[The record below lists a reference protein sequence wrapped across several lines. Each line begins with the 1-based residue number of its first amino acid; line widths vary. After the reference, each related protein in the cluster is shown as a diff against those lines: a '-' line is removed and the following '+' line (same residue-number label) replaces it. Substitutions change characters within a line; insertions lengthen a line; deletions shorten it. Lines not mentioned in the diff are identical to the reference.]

1 MNSVLCQHIYNMA
14 KIAKYRL
21 SIICFFIIKQLK
33 IILFVLIFQIFNC
46 CCVVICFHD
55 AWKYFQEVGVVKWLL
70 LHWLMKFHF
79 RSKVSTL
86 WAIMW
91 GFLNTM
97 KIFKIEWVFKW
108 LFFKT
113 KWAICHLYHSK
124 DKLQLDEM
132 VILISA
138 LN

>member
-97 KIFKIEWVFKW
+97 NEQWKYLKLSEYSSDCSLKPSE
-108 LFFKT
+108 LFVIYIIAKT
-113 KWAICHLYHSK
+113 SY
-124 DKLQLDEM
+124 
-132 VILISA
+132 
-138 LN
+138 N